1 MATDKKLR
9 NPDPLSERINI
20 PSNPQHYWRYRMH
33 LSLEQLMKAKV
44 FNAKIKDMVLR
55 SGRG

>member
-1 MATDKKLR
+1 
-9 NPDPLSERINI
+9 
-20 PSNPQHYWRYRMH
+20 MH